1 MIEVSIPRRGTLRL
15 EHLVL
20 DVNGTLALDGN
31 LIEGVM
37 QALERLG
44 GRLEIHLITA
54 DTHGKQAA
62 IDRQLGL
69 TAERLQSGD
78 EAVQKA
84 TFVRRLGAES
94 VAAIGQGANDAG
106 MIAAA
111 ALGIAVLSREG
122 LAVETLKAAD
132 LVLPDILS
140 ALELFDH
147 PMRIVAS
154 LRS

>member
-31 LIEGVM
+31 LIEGVA

-54 DTHGKQAA
+54 DTHGKQAT
-62 IDRQLGL
+62 IDQQLGL

-78 EAVQKA
+78 EAGQKA
-84 TFVRRLGAES
+84 SFVHRLGAES

-106 MIAAA
+106 MIETA

-140 ALELFDH
+140 ALELFNH